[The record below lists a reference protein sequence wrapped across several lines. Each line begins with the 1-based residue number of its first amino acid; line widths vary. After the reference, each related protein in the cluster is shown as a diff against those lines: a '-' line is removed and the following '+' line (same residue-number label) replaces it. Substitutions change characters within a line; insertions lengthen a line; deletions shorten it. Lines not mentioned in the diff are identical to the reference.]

1 MAERIV
7 ITAMGICSAL
17 GDNLEEH
24 LTGLLSGQSGL
35 SIVENVS
42 TLHRDHIRVGEL
54 KHTNDFLAQ
63 QLGLPVVNHY
73 SRTGLLGIWALK
85 EAIAQAG
92 LTPTEVAQLSMVM
105 ASSVGGD
112 GYNRALFL

>member
-24 LTGLLSGQSGL
+24 LAGLLSGQSGL
-35 SIVENVS
+35 SVIEHVP

-54 KHTNDFLAQ
+54 KHTNDFTNI
-63 QLGLPVVNHY
+63 LPKRHY
-73 SRTGLLGIWALK
+73 A
-85 EAIAQAG
+85 AIFPI
-92 LTPTEVAQLSMVM
+92 TT
-105 ASSVGGD
+105 
-112 GYNRALFL
+112 